1 MKGSLLTYEEVG
13 VVGDVVA
20 EHDETVLAVVN
31 AKLHLG
37 VDSKVL
43 LSLKQLHKKWTSQL
57 QNIIHY
63 YGSRLGG
70 DSCLLLAV

>member
-37 VDSKVL
+37 IDSKVL
-43 LSLKQLHKKWTSQL
+43 LSLKQLHKK
-57 QNIIHY
+57 
-63 YGSRLGG
+63 
-70 DSCLLLAV
+70 

>member
-20 EHDETVLAVVN
+20 EHDETVLAVVD

-37 VDSKVL
+37 IDSKVL
-43 LSLKQLHKKWTSQL
+43 LSLKQLHQK
-57 QNIIHY
+57 
-63 YGSRLGG
+63 
-70 DSCLLLAV
+70 

>member
-43 LSLKQLHKKWTSQL
+43 LSLNNCTKSEHHSCKILF
-57 QNIIHY
+57 IIMGADWVGTHVY
-63 YGSRLGG
+63 F
-70 DSCLLLAV
+70 